1 MQMKRWL
8 QNNFLPMWA
17 KETLLRDKRQ
27 LEREN
32 DQLQQ
37 KVREL
42 EAYIQGVQ
50 AGLRV
55 NNRISVVN
63 HGGKQ

>member
-1 MQMKRWL
+1 MKKWL

-27 LEREN
+27 LELEN
-32 DQLQQ
+32 TQLQQ

-63 HGGKQ
+63 HGGKV

>member
-1 MQMKRWL
+1 MKRWL

-63 HGGKQ
+63 H

>member
-1 MQMKRWL
+1 MKKWL

-32 DQLQQ
+32 SGLQQ

-63 HGGKQ
+63 HGGKA

>member
-1 MQMKRWL
+1 MKKWL

-32 DQLQQ
+32 SGYSRRSGNW
-37 KVREL
+37 KPIFRE
-42 EAYIQGVQ
+42 Y
-50 AGLRV
+50 
-55 NNRISVVN
+55 
-63 HGGKQ
+63 KQVYG

>member
-1 MQMKRWL
+1 MKRWL

-37 KVREL
+37 KIREL

>member
-1 MQMKRWL
+1 MKKWL

-17 KETLLRDKRQ
+17 KETVLRDKRQ
-27 LEREN
+27 LELEN
-32 DQLQQ
+32 TQLQQ

-63 HGGKQ
+63 HGGKV

>member
-1 MQMKRWL
+1 MKKWL
-8 QNNFLPMWA
+8 LNNFLPMWA
-17 KETLLRDKRQ
+17 KETLLRDKKQ
-27 LEREN
+27 LELKNAGLE
-32 DQLQQ
+32 Q

-63 HGGKQ
+63 HGGKT

>member
-1 MQMKRWL
+1 MKKWL

-17 KETLLRDKRQ
+17 KETVLRDKRQ
-27 LEREN
+27 LELEN
-32 DQLQQ
+32 VRLQQ

-55 NNRISVVN
+55 KNRISVVN

>member
-1 MQMKRWL
+1 MKRWL

-32 DQLQQ
+32 AGLHQRI
-37 KVREL
+37 REQ